1 MKRHTREEYIYIYTC
16 ILISSECIDRKTIET
31 VDNRAIFVSSQ
42 VFFLFLHGRSC
53 THGSSTQL
61 LIKTFSFILAMDW
74 RGVALAFLS
83 VSKESFL
90 CYSAVHVFSHA

>member
-42 VFFLFLHGRSC
+42 VFFFLFARSIVY
-53 THGSSTQL
+53 SWEFDPV
-61 LIKTFSFILAMDW
+61 INKD
-74 RGVALAFLS
+74 FL
-83 VSKESFL
+83 F
-90 CYSAVHVFSHA
+90 YFSHGLAGSRIGIFIGK